1 MNIISIIQNFTRIFN
16 EKMNTNIT
24 PYNLEQQ
31 IITAGDEF
39 TLKLYEEYLNNLDIQ
54 FKKSPDRLDKY
65 IIKETKLKTLI
76 TSIGEITFTS
86 TRYIDKETNKTYYP
100 IRDFLNLKPYQRM
113 TNEAEHTII
122 KYAMGNNM
130 SQAARNALRNT
141 PISRS
146 TVSKRIAKLDGS
158 IVENIHKSINQPDI
172 LYIEIDEIHANLQ
185 YGGNQ
190 ICPCAIVHEG
200 YKETFVKRKELKNVR
215 YFASAELSYNE
226 LAEVIYDYI
235 DKKYDIDKFK
245 RIFISGDG
253 LIAAKDLATIF
264 PNSKFVFDPF
274 HYRKKHLGYIF
285 KSNNALKNLA
295 DNYIKNNQIDDF
307 KTLVK
312 SQIDEDPE
320 HEKKILEH
328 AKCIIKNIEYIQNQD
343 DELYECPCSMEGH
356 VNHAFA
362 RYITSSPYGFSKKG
376 LNNKLKLLVYK
387 ANKHELTIEDYM
399 NLKYG
404 QDSYKEINNNIKQLL
419 DIKVNRKFFSEN
431 NLTTDIN
438 INIPILSNGNS
449 KYHTVKQ
456 LISIDSTIKII

>member
-1 MNIISIIQNFTRIFN
+1 MNIIPIIQNFTMIFN
-16 EKMNTNIT
+16 KKMNANIT

-54 FKKSPDRLDKY
+54 FKKSPDRLNKY

-113 TNEAEHTII
+113 TNEAEHAII

-146 TVSKRIAKLDGS
+146 TVSKKITKLDGS
-158 IVENIHKSINQPDI
+158 IVENIDKSTNQPDV

-185 YGGNQ
+185 DGSNQ

-285 KSNNALKNLA
+285 KSNNTLKNLA

-312 SQIDEDPE
+312 SQISEDPE

-449 KYHTVKQ
+449 KYHTMKQ